1 MARTGVVAERGG
13 RPDAGA
19 SRTGRYGDRRRW
31 VVVAGET
38 LDDDVLAVW
47 VERAR
52 AFVATLPAPLS
63 VTVALTVALS
73 VTAIA
78 GR

>member
-1 MARTGVVAERGG
+1 LNGG
-13 RPDAGA
+13 
-19 SRTGRYGDRRRW
+19 

-52 AFVATLPAPLS
+52 AFVATLPA
-63 VTVALTVALS
+63 
-73 VTAIA
+73 
-78 GR
+78 R